1 MERERQ
7 KVLKQ
12 VEKTEN
18 DLNGLCTTLNQ
29 EKADHLKTRN
39 LLKMESD
46 RLKDEQ
52 LRSQKL
58 QENAVR

>member
-1 MERERQ
+1 M
-7 KVLKQ
+7 
-12 VEKTEN
+12 EKTEN